1 MIEETNPNKNEI
13 IKNKLNISNKNEIK
27 NYKKEDILNN
37 SIKKDDISNII
48 KFRKYLEEMKS
59 NLLENFEL
67 EKFVN
72 SGSESNVYS
81 CNLKISKKKVAMKI
95 ISRKKGQKRNINEL
109 IISKKLKN
117 KNIINFY
124 GYYTIKK
131 DELDCIIMEYAKF
144 GNLRDFQKNLINRNF
159 LSESLICFIAFQI
172 LNGLKYCHMCEIAH
186 MDIKPQNITIDECL
200 NVKIID
206 FSISLDYSKIKS
218 NKIKLPFVG
227 TNFYMA
233 PEVIKKKIINKKD
246 LNKVDLYSF
255 GVVLY
260 GLAFGIFPFNL
271 SKEDY
276 KDYHTIYKKIMKEK
290 LVFDKDYCYSSH
302 FIDFLKKLLEK
313 DINKR
318 ININEALNHYW
329 IKGGEILLNEK
340 EKICNAELFLSHLIT
355 NHLKKFDDYLLKKH
369 S

>member
-1 MIEETNPNKNEI
+1 MNEKTNCNKIEI
-13 IKNKLNISNKNEIK
+13 IENKQNISNE
-27 NYKKEDILNN
+27 KERENFETGLELNN
-37 SIKKDDISNII
+37 SIKKEEITDIT
-48 KFRKYLEEMKS
+48 KFRKYLDVK
-59 NLLENFEL
+59 NPNFLEIFEFD
-67 EKFVN
+67 KFEN
-72 SGSESNVYS
+72 SGSESNVFSGYV
-81 CNLKISKKKVAMKI
+81 KKSKKKIAIKI
-95 ISRKKGQKRNINEL
+95 ISREKKEKRNTNEL

-124 GYYTIKK
+124 GNCTIIE
-131 DELDCIIMEYAKF
+131 DELDCFIMEYAKF
-144 GNLRDFQKNLINRNF
+144 GNLRDFQKDLINKSF

-340 EKICNAELFLSHLIT
+340 EKINNAEHFLSYLIT
-355 NHLKKFDDYLLKKH
+355 DNLKNFDDYLKKR
-369 S
+369 